1 MTLTGRAGSKPA
13 PGTAQKTLVA
23 MPESFCFLGIDQLG
37 QTIQIDNSKD
47 RCRTFAI
54 MSSPTD
60 DISKP
65 VNSPEIGADAPNW
78 FQVIKQGV
86 NTSLTGLGLT
96 WDHLWAARNH
106 RAPIGIADPKYFEE
120 PDGIFTLDYPFEGI
134 AVPEVGRYQLHNE
147 IEDCI
152 VCDKCAKICPVDC
165 IEIEVIKS
173 PEVTGY
179 TSDGTAK
186 RLYAERFD
194 IDMAK
199 CCFCG
204 LCTNVCPTDCLTMGN
219 EIDVVT
225 PVMADL
231 TKAFGNLSP
240 DEAIAKKALYDTYLE
255 EKEAAKRPVPKAE
268 PILPTDLSVMPAEPV
283 ISKAPAKPWL
293 KPSTATTPPPP
304 TETATPSE
312 PTPPTEAPKPKAAV
326 AKPWLKSSTAT
337 LPPPPIEAGTSSDP
351 TPPAEAPKPK
361 AAVAKPWLKPST
373 ATTPPPPT
381 ETATPAEP
389 TPPTE
394 APKSKAGVAK
404 PWLKSSTA
412 TPPPP
417 PTETATSSD
426 PTPPA
431 EAPKPKAAVAKPWLK
446 AKVQPENP
454 ATNSGENTEG
464 GDKP

>member
-1 MTLTGRAGSKPA
+1 
-13 PGTAQKTLVA
+13 

-268 PILPTDLSVMPAEPV
+268 PILPTDLSVLPAEPV
-283 ISKAPAKPWL
+283 VSKAPAKPWL

-304 TETATPSE
+304 IEAGTPAD
-312 PTPPTEAPKPKAAV
+312 PTLPIEAPKPKAAV

-337 LPPPPIEAGTSSDP
+337 PPPIEAGTPADP
-351 TPPAEAPKPK
+351 TLPIETPKPK

-373 ATTPPPPT
+373 ATPPPPSM
-381 ETATPAEP
+381 
-389 TPPTE
+389 E
-394 APKSKAGVAK
+394 AVA
-404 PWLKSSTA
+404 PISST
-412 TPPPP
+412 
-417 PTETATSSD
+417 E
-426 PTPPA
+426 PA
-431 EAPKPKAAVAKPWLK
+431 EAPKAKAAVAKPWLK
-446 AKVQPENP
+446 AKVKPENP
-454 ATNSGENTEG
+454 AENSVENTEG

>member
-1 MTLTGRAGSKPA
+1 
-13 PGTAQKTLVA
+13 
-23 MPESFCFLGIDQLG
+23 
-37 QTIQIDNSKD
+37 
-47 RCRTFAI
+47 

-65 VNSPEIGADAPNW
+65 VNSPQIAPDAPNW

-96 WDHLWAARNH
+96 WDHFWAARNH
-106 RAPIGIADPKYFEE
+106 RAPIGIADPKYFQE

-231 TKAFGNLSP
+231 TKAFSNLSP
-240 DEAIAKKALYDTYLE
+240 EEATAKKALYDTYLN
-255 EKEAAKRPVPKAE
+255 EKESAKRPIPTPAPTIETEE
-268 PILPTDLSVMPAEPV
+268 PTPAV
-283 ISKAPAKPWL
+283 TKAPAKPWL
-293 KPSTATTPPPP
+293 KSSTAITPPP
-304 TETATPSE
+304 TSEITTPAE
-312 PTPPTEAPKPKAAV
+312 PTPPTEAPKPKAAP
-326 AKPWLKSSTAT
+326 AKPWLKSS
-337 LPPPPIEAGTSSDP
+337 S
-351 TPPAEAPKPK
+351 
-361 AAVAKPWLKPST
+361 
-373 ATTPPPPT
+373 ATTPPPT
-381 ETATPAEP
+381 SDTATPAEP
-389 TPPTE
+389 TPP
-394 APKSKAGVAK
+394 S
-404 PWLKSSTA
+404 
-412 TPPPP
+412 
-417 PTETATSSD
+417 
-426 PTPPA
+426 
-431 EAPKPKAAVAKPWLK
+431 EAPKPKAGVAKPWLK
-446 AKVQPENP
+446 AKVQAENP
-454 ATNSGENTEG
+454 TENSNENIEGGEN
-464 GDKP
+464 P

>member
-1 MTLTGRAGSKPA
+1 
-13 PGTAQKTLVA
+13 
-23 MPESFCFLGIDQLG
+23 
-37 QTIQIDNSKD
+37 
-47 RCRTFAI
+47 

-268 PILPTDLSVMPAEPV
+268 PILPTDLSVLPAEPV
-283 ISKAPAKPWL
+283 VSKAPAKPWL

-304 TETATPSE
+304 IEAGTPAD
-312 PTPPTEAPKPKAAV
+312 PTLPIEAPKPKAAV

-337 LPPPPIEAGTSSDP
+337 PPPIEAGTPADP
-351 TPPAEAPKPK
+351 TLPIETPKPK

-373 ATTPPPPT
+373 ATPPPPSM
-381 ETATPAEP
+381 
-389 TPPTE
+389 E
-394 APKSKAGVAK
+394 AVA
-404 PWLKSSTA
+404 PISST
-412 TPPPP
+412 
-417 PTETATSSD
+417 E
-426 PTPPA
+426 PA
-431 EAPKPKAAVAKPWLK
+431 EAPKAKAAVAKPWLK
-446 AKVQPENP
+446 AKVKPENP
-454 ATNSGENTEG
+454 AENSVENTEG